1 MKPTMKEMLQRPF
14 KVDNT
19 NSNIPA
25 RLARNLLAMTSI
37 KPMEWEALMDVY
49 FKNKHADDRRKIREE
64 KTNLVSALEKDNLS
78 WARLE
83 QVLNILGPETVDI
96 TVALKYPADV
106 MVETKVSMRTRRRG
120 EAVDPSIQSF
130 SEKLIKEADNANAKV
145 QPRK

>member
-1 MKPTMKEMLQRPF
+1 MKPTMKEMLQKPF
-14 KVDNT
+14 KVDNS

-96 TVALKYPADV
+96 TVALKYPSDV

-120 EAVDPSIQSF
+120 ETIDPSIQMF
-130 SEKLIKEADNANAKV
+130 SEKLVKEADNANAKV
-145 QPRK
+145 LSRK